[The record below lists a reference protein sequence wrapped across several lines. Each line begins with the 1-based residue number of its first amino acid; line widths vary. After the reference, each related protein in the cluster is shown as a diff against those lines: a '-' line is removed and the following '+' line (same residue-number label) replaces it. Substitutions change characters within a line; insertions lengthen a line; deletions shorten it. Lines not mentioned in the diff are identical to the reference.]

1 MPRLRDRRAC
11 VVRTPRSLSIGSLF
25 MQTRAHLVLLN
36 SEREGADLGPLKKKK
51 IRHLEPEALVYVIPR
66 RLVENI
72 QFLEPVS

>member
-1 MPRLRDRRAC
+1 
-11 VVRTPRSLSIGSLF
+11 
-25 MQTRAHLVLLN
+25 MQTRTHLVLLN